1 MAVTAAKTTTAALS
15 VTPDNCVN
23 VNFRYGGHVEHLA
36 QGCETQFRQHRARI
50 TVRTGVGKHTTRKYG
65 RLAQWE
71 MRCHDESGETKTVY
85 RFLSDICDGFVRQ
98 AFVQWDLF
106 KA

>member
-1 MAVTAAKTTTAALS
+1 MAWVNIGPENTAASL
-15 VTPDNCVN
+15 N
-23 VNFRYGGHVEHLA
+23 
-36 QGCETQFRQHRARI
+36 
-50 TVRTGVGKHTTRKYG
+50 GKCDVMMNP
-65 RLAQWE
+65 A
-71 MRCHDESGETKTVY
+71 ETKTVY